1 EPGEIVEHLGRAL
14 GEEPRY
20 RDRSVL
26 VTAGPTREPIDPV
39 RFVGN
44 RSSGRMGDAVARAAW
59 RRGARVALVSGPT
72 SLPDPPGVDVVRVET
87 AREMHEA
94 VRERIGEADV
104 SVFAAAVADFRP
116 ARAHAEKLKR
126 SSTGG
131 QLDLSLAANPDIAA
145 ATRSLRRAG
154 GVAVGFA
161 LETGDLLAN
170 AKEKLEAKGFD
181 LLVANDVTEE
191 GAGFEVETNRV
202 TILDREG
209 EPEELPLLPKDEVAE
224 RILDRVGG
232 LLPGEP

>member
-1 EPGEIVEHLGRAL
+1 MGRAL
-14 GEEPRY
+14 GEDPRF
-20 RDRSVL
+20 RGRSVL
-26 VTAGPTREPIDPV
+26 ITGGPTREPIDPV

-44 RSSGRMGDAVARAAW
+44 RSSGRMGDALARAAW
-59 RRGARVALVSGPT
+59 RRGAGVTLVSGPT

-87 AREMHEA
+87 AREMHET

-116 ARAHAEKLKR
+116 VRAHAEKLKR
-126 SSTGG
+126 SSAGA

-154 GVAVGFA
+154 SVAVGFA

-181 LLVANDVTEE
+181 LLVANDATEE

-202 TILDREG
+202 TILDGEG
-209 EPEELPLLPKDEVAE
+209 EPEKLPVLSKDEVAE
-224 RILDRVGG
+224 RILDRAGE
-232 LLPGEP
+232 LLPSDS